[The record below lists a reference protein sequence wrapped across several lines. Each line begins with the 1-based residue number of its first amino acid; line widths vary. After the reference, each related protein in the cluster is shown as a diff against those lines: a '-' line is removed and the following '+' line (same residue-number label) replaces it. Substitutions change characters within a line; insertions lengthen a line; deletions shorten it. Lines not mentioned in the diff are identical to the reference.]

1 LPPASRTSTTAPT
14 TGLGAHPASGGTRS
28 TGQTGPAVAVPR
40 IPVCI
45 EDDAAGEAE
54 VEAAGVVVDDAAGD
68 PLADGDAEAPTTWA
82 AEQPASRIVATTIT
96 SDASQELR
104 GRSMTQRR

>member
-1 LPPASRTSTTAPT
+1 
-14 TGLGAHPASGGTRS
+14 
-28 TGQTGPAVAVPR
+28 
-40 IPVCI
+40 
-45 EDDAAGEAE
+45 
-54 VEAAGVVVDDAAGD
+54 VDDAAGD